1 MERKWFRKKE
11 IIITSG
17 GKNIAPVELENL
29 IKTHELIGQI
39 CMVGDG
45 KKFLSALIVLDGD
58 GGAEK
63 WANEN
68 GVDYNIETMSKNEK
82 VLSAIQDHVDK
93 SNSKVANVQ
102 QIKKFTLLSNEWT
115 DSSGELT
122 PSLKLK
128 RHVVA
133 ERYENEIE
141 AMYEEAK

>member
-1 MERKWFRKKE
+1 M
-11 IIITSG
+11 
-17 GKNIAPVELENL
+17 
-29 IKTHELIGQI
+29 
-39 CMVGDG
+39 
-45 KKFLSALIVLDGD
+45 SALIVLDGD

-82 VLSAIQDHVDK
+82 VLSAIQEHVDQ

-141 AMYEEAK
+141 SMYEEAK